1 MIAAL
6 AEKEIAAI
14 VPVEDWELLGPIE
27 QFPNA
32 AAFSRSTV
40 SLPTYPLLPD
50 AEQDRIIEV
59 CENSLL
65 VTGLTRLDAAAE
77 SMILTAHQPVYLPW
91 LGLFHKIAL
100 SERFCV
106 FDGVQYQA
114 KDATTK
120 PHQEYAGPICFSV
133 PVDAKHRLNRQ
144 ICDIKIIPD
153 GWNKKH
159 IKSIRHSY
167 QKAPFFSDY
176 IEILEDYLLGREHVF
191 LTELNTG
198 MLEMFLRLLSID
210 VPVVRATDF
219 SFVGQNPISSWICAI
234 SSELRIT
241 FSARRDGMML
251 MCSFSLKWN
260 PDFFPGL

>member
-1 MIAAL
+1 
-6 AEKEIAAI
+6 
-14 VPVEDWELLGPIE
+14 
-27 QFPNA
+27 
-32 AAFSRSTV
+32 
-40 SLPTYPLLPD
+40 LP
-50 AEQDRIIEV
+50 
-59 CENSLL
+59 

-114 KDATTK
+114 KDYNNRNRIKT
-120 PHQEYAGPICFSV
+120 HAGPIWLSV
-133 PVDAKHRLNRQ
+133 PVDAKDRLNRQ

-219 SFVGQNPISSWICAI
+219 SFVGQKSDLVLDMCKKLGATDYVFGAQGRDYADVESFTQSGVRTFFQDYNHPVYPQINGPFVPYMSILDLLFNVGPSS
-234 SSELRIT
+234 RQV
-241 FSARRDGMML
+241 ML
-251 MCSFSLKWN
+251 SGNAACIGEMN
-260 PDFFPGL
+260 